1 MDIVKIPIV
10 EKVGIVQD
18 EKGYPS
24 ITRFTNQIQKTD
36 HRYHLCDSYRE

>member
-18 EKGYPS
+18 EKGYPG
-24 ITRFTNQIQKTD
+24 IARFTN
-36 HRYHLCDSYRE
+36 